1 MKLPIQWI
9 LLFLLLCPIQAFAG
23 PPRVSMENSPMFISD
38 QSIHTFTIR
47 VDSVDELFAFSIT
60 VNYDATAIYV
70 LGAFSLDFLSN
81 AGSSTARFLDYST
94 PGVIEADESI
104 LGISPQTA
112 SSGGLITVFFRVPT
126 GQAGV
131 AKKIPIITS
140 SCRMRDEINHTI
152 NCASDTGWIYLY
164 PALVRTKVFLQG
176 PFVSSTSSMHN
187 QLRNADYSD
196 QRTSPYALDPITYN
210 RQLPA
215 SVVDWVLVQ
224 LRSTYNG
231 AVLRSKSCFLRTDGR
246 IVYPDSTASNDVPFD
261 VTAGNYY
268 IIVRHRNHLGV
279 QSANAIALG
288 SAANTTLYDFT
299 TGQGQA
305 YGVNPMKILVVGT
318 YGLFT
323 GDANTDLRVNASDLA
338 LWSASNG
345 LLGLYGADF
354 DLSSRVNATD
364 VVSYWVQNNGLISQI
379 P

>member
-1 MKLPIQWI
+1 MKLLLQWI
-9 LLFLLLCPIQAFAG
+9 FPVLLLCPELATAG
-23 PPRVSMENSPMFISD
+23 PPWVSMENSPMFISN

-60 VNYDATAIYV
+60 VNYDATAIDV
-70 LGAFSLDFLSN
+70 LSVYSLDFLSN
-81 AGSSTARFLDYST
+81 TGSSTARFLDYST

-112 SSGGLITVFFRVPT
+112 PSGGLITVVFRVPAS
-126 GQAGV
+126 QAGI
-131 AKKIPIITS
+131 AKKIPIVTS

-152 NCASDTGWIYLY
+152 TCAADTGWIYLY
-164 PALVRTKVFLQG
+164 PTMLRTKVFLQG
-176 PFVSSTSSMHN
+176 PFVTASGGMHT
-187 QLRNADYSD
+187 QLRNADYLE
-196 QRTSPYALDPITYN
+196 QRTSPYTQDPVAFN
-210 RQLPA
+210 RQLPPNI
-215 SVVDWVLVQ
+215 VDWVLVQ

-231 AVLRSKSCFLRTDGR
+231 AVLRSKSAFLRTDGR
-246 IVYPDSTASNDVPFD
+246 IVYPDSTTTLDVPFD
-261 VTAGNYY
+261 IPAGNYY
-268 IIVRHRNHLGV
+268 IVVRHRNHLGV
-279 QSANAIALG
+279 QSAGAVSLG
-288 SAANTTLYDFT
+288 NAANTSLYDFT
-299 TGQGQA
+299 TGQA

-345 LLGLYGADF
+345 LLGLNGADF